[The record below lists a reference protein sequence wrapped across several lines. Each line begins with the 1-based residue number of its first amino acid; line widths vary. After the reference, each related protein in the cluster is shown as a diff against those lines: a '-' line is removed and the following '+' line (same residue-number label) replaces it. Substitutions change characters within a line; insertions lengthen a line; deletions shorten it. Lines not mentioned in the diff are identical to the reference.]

1 MLISIFSGVA
11 GASKTGS
18 LSWFPI
24 EEIASCDEKKLKA
37 IEGFD
42 ENLIK
47 ELKDRAKKNLDKKI
61 KDLEVKK
68 NDLNLSKDLEKV
80 KQFSLENLVALGE
93 KNIKTLDDLADL
105 SSDELIDIIG
115 SENIKKSDA
124 DKIIMDSRKK
134 WFSEEDKST
143 NK

>member
-1 MLISIFSGVA
+1 M
-11 GASKTGS
+11 
-18 LSWFPI
+18 
-24 EEIASCDEKKLKA
+24 
-37 IEGFD
+37 
-42 ENLIK
+42 
-47 ELKDRAKKNLDKKI
+47 
-61 KDLEVKK
+61 KK